1 MLPPRRLDDIELVG
15 IDMERESSSQHRR
28 AETPFSRGHT
38 FDVARRMGISKDP
51 KGVSH
56 ELGGNSKGEVGHA
69 PVEGTEAAAAT
80 ADVTADVSTAMA
92 ADPVPP
98 SRGSTPL
105 VQAHPG
111 LSG

>member
-28 AETPFSRGHT
+28 ASSRGHT

-69 PVEGTEAAAAT
+69 PVEGTEAAAAA
-80 ADVTADVSTAMA
+80 ADATADVSTAMA